1 MGGKQS
7 VEEPKTVDSNGQVNN
22 NVVVG
27 AMGTHSTILIIMA
40 IELGIVCLIGLI
52 QLYIY
57 HHCNSL
63 KNLKKKYAY
72 KQGIQQQQNN
82 P

>member
-1 MGGKQS
+1 MGGT
-7 VEEPKTVDSNGQVNN
+7 VTHPEPKTVDSNGQVNN

-27 AMGTHSTILIIMA
+27 AMETNSALLFIMVV
-40 IELGIVCLIGLI
+40 ELGIVCLIGFV

-57 HHCNSL
+57 YHCNSL
-63 KNLKKKYAY
+63 KNLKKKYSN
-72 KQGIQQQQNN
+72 GNNQQLNN